1 MAKFDSLFNRRGDL
15 PPGPSAWEMFLQQAG
30 VPESNCASLLAQQS
44 RKARAIRSWVRENYS
59 RKYVPE
65 YILAAVGVRNQLRLR
80 WQDED

>member
-1 MAKFDSLFNRRGDL
+1 MAKFDLPFNRRNDL
-15 PPGPSAWEMFLQQAG
+15 LLGPSAWETFLQRVG
-30 VPESNCASLLAQQS
+30 VSESSCASLLAKRT

>member
-1 MAKFDSLFNRRGDL
+1 MAKCDL
-15 PPGPSAWEMFLQQAG
+15 PFDRRDNLLQGPSAWEMFLQQAG
-30 VPESNCASLLAQQS
+30 VPESHCASLLARRT

-65 YILAAVGVRNQLRLR
+65 YILSAVGLRKQLRLR

>member
-1 MAKFDSLFNRRGDL
+1 MTKFDLPFNSRDNL

-30 VPESNCASLLAQQS
+30 VPENNCASLLAQQS
-44 RKARAIRSWVRENYS
+44 RKAHAIRSWVRENYS

-65 YILAAVGVRNQLRLR
+65 YILAAVGLRNQLRLR